1 MSAAVEEDP
10 HDQVA
15 QGGDRT
21 ETEVDHT
28 HTEQVISIRD
38 ENNKVMNEARENA
51 RDILRNTL
59 TEIIYSQE
67 QTEEEKYS

>member
-1 MSAAVEEDP
+1 
-10 HDQVA
+10 
-15 QGGDRT
+15 
-21 ETEVDHT
+21 
-28 HTEQVISIRD
+28 VISIRD

-67 QTEEEKYS
+67 QTEEEKYSKEESLEQESALLERS